1 VKSNP
6 KHSPAVKKGVVP
18 KKVIVK
24 KDVNSQEMAVV
35 MVGGKQYKGSIILVS
50 IVILISPSLKNQ

>member
-6 KHSPAVKKGVVP
+6 KHSPAVKKGVAH
-18 KKVIVK
+18 KKAIVK

-35 MVGGKQYKGSIILVS
+35 MVG
-50 IVILISPSLKNQ
+50 